1 MEGEIISP
9 PYGPVYWYCYYHL
22 GGASTI
28 MSEYNFYL
36 MNILYI
42 LYT

>member
-1 MEGEIISP
+1 
-9 PYGPVYWYCYYHL
+9 
-22 GGASTI
+22 

-42 LYT
+42 LYKKSMRLWELMPVKLLICWERQVG